1 MGIDLHIEELVL
13 DGFAARDRH
22 RIAAAMESELTRLLS
37 AVGKQN
43 SLAIPVEIAK
53 LNGGAIRMNAGTKP
67 HEAGTQIA
75 RAVFRSLNNPSGIAT
90 TARANRGGR
99 GGGTR

>member
-1 MGIDLHIEELVL
+1 
-13 DGFAARDRH
+13 
-22 RIAAAMESELTRLLS
+22 
-37 AVGKQN
+37 
-43 SLAIPVEIAK
+43 